1 MKAVVDV
8 VTEEIH
14 CTSTGGRVLDMS
26 ITGPH
31 GVVSALSNIQAVGT
45 QRWMGNDSY
54 SASGTVAGANDEDTY
69 NCTASNGV
77 SSATDSVEIRGE
89 TIIFAIH
96 RQRSWWVEKAI
107 PLSPNIVVFVL
118 CAMHH
123 VVNVYFICLS
133 NLPTPRDRIA

>member
-1 MKAVVDV
+1 MEAVVDV

-14 CTSTGGRVLDMS
+14 CTSTGGRVLNMS

-45 QRWMGNDSY
+45 QRWMGKDSY
-54 SASGTVAGANDEDTY
+54 SVSGTVAGANDGDTY

-89 TIIFAIH
+89 TNTGKELKWEGGVLRGYTPLNIFGTLHA
-96 RQRSWWVEKAI
+96 
-107 PLSPNIVVFVL
+107 
-118 CAMHH
+118 
-123 VVNVYFICLS
+123 
-133 NLPTPRDRIA
+133 

>member
-1 MKAVVDV
+1 MIYSLPVISVEAVVDV
-8 VTEEIH
+8 DVMTEEIH
-14 CTSTGGRVLDMS
+14 CTSTSGRVLNMS

-54 SASGTVAGANDEDTY
+54 SASGTVAGANDGDTY

-89 TIIFAIH
+89 TIFTFYKH
-96 RQRSWWVEKAI
+96 RNWDG
-107 PLSPNIVVFVL
+107 N
-118 CAMHH
+118 
-123 VVNVYFICLS
+123 
-133 NLPTPRDRIA
+133 